1 MESALW
7 DVWWGKSPPTRLF
20 ICVGTFHGT
29 SLQQINTPL
38 PPRSSKVVR
47 CYNEKNEKKGCV
59 ACGTRTQKAVVV
71 E

>member
-1 MESALW
+1 MRCGMFGGGSLPLRGYLS
-7 DVWWGKSPPTRLF
+7 V
-20 ICVGTFHGT
+20 VGTFHGT

-47 CYNEKNEKKGCV
+47 CSNEKNEKKGCV